1 MKSIRK
7 PQRKRGGLGRAAPPP
22 RAPSSRYSPARL
34 PPTPP
39 APPLSLAL
47 AEPSGPALRAPLA
60 RPTRDP
66 VLFDHDLDP
75 QAYPPVRVP
84 ICGGS
89 LDGCPRARVIE
100 RRVHDVCVAVSVRTL
115 RWREKPA
122 TETAKRMKRNAG
134 TKTLHDHTADIG
146 ATENGNR
153 TAGSR

>member
-1 MKSIRK
+1 MSDQCEEHTEASAKAWGARPSC
-7 PQRKRGGLGRAAPPP
+7 PPPP

-89 LDGCPRARVIE
+89 LDRDAHVPV
-100 RRVHDVCVAVSVRTL
+100 
-115 RWREKPA
+115 
-122 TETAKRMKRNAG
+122 
-134 TKTLHDHTADIG
+134 
-146 ATENGNR
+146 
-153 TAGSR
+153 